1 MPGPGDGGEKGARP
15 VGGWIERAYRGT
27 ASAKLLLFGE
37 HAAVYGHPAVGAA
50 LPWTLTVSLRI
61 EGGSAWRLEGV
72 PPRDRPRL
80 EELLRRLEELLP
92 AFGERKGA
100 VVVESE
106 IPRSVGFGS
115 SGALCVAVVEAASL
129 ALGEGAIE
137 SDNRSK
143 WRLAHLCEHIFHG
156 TPSGIDTG
164 LSLLGGLRALY
175 PSPPDLPRSSPLTG
189 FPFHLVVGHVPRS
202 GDTKSLVGGIRER
215 IRAGD
220 KDTEDQLRRLGE
232 TARRAIELFEAGG
245 SAGGVELLGELCFQA
260 QEDLRGLGLSTPEL
274 ELLLRAG
281 TEAGC
286 VGGKLS
292 GAGGG
297 GAFFLA
303 APDRSSA
310 LSAADRVRAKA
321 GEIFPAEA
329 FSVFPVE
336 WNSGRFNRLTF
347 SGRPCPGERK

>member
-1 MPGPGDGGEKGARP
+1 MTGGPEKGARP
-15 VGGWIERAYRGT
+15 VGRRTEGAYRGKGK
-27 ASAKLLLFGE
+27 AKLLLFGE
-37 HAAVYGHPAVGAA
+37 HAAVYGHPAVGTD
-50 LPWTLTVSLRI
+50 LPWTLTVSAQI
-61 EGGSAWRLEGV
+61 EMGSPWRLEGV
-72 PPRDRPRL
+72 SARDRPRL
-80 EELLRRLEELLP
+80 EELLRRLEELVP
-92 AFGERKGA
+92 ALSGWGGRVSVK
-100 VVVESE
+100 SE

-115 SGALCVAVVEAASL
+115 SGALCVAVVEALDS
-129 ALGEGAIE
+129 ALGEEAIE
-137 SDNRSK
+137 SDRRSK

-175 PSPPDLPRSSPLTG
+175 PSPPGLPRSSPLRG
-189 FPFHLVVGHVPRS
+189 FPFRLVVGHVPRS

-220 KDTEDQLRRLGE
+220 KETEDQLARLGE

-245 SAGGVELLGELCFQA
+245 SAGAVELLGELCRRA
-260 QEDLRGLGLSTPEL
+260 QEDLRRLGLSTREL
-274 ELLLRAG
+274 ELLLG
-281 TEAGC
+281 EGMEAGC

-297 GAFFLA
+297 GAFFLV

-321 GEIFPAEA
+321 GEILPEEA
-329 FSVFPVE
+329 FSVFPLE
-336 WNSGRFNRLTF
+336 WNSGRLTRL
-347 SGRPCPGERK
+347 S